1 MDLEKDA
8 AETANIVLQA
18 DSQAGDKDF
27 VTVRFL
33 AGYSIGFTRFSG
45 TQRVINSPETWTK
58 QIQEFDLRSPSE

>member
-27 VTVRFL
+27 VTVQFL
-33 AGYSIGFTRFSG
+33 GRVQHRIYKIFWNATRKSL
-45 TQRVINSPETWTK
+45 S
-58 QIQEFDLRSPSE
+58 